1 MKPQKKSRTI
11 SVRITEEQLYQ
22 LTSALYREKQNM
34 SEFIRES
41 IEKYRQNCRNGRK
54 DTKKEVKEN
63 NAHTIIK
70 NCKNE

>member
-41 IEKYRQNCRNGRK
+41 IDKYRHNCRNGRK
-54 DTKKEVKEN
+54 DTKNKINDN
-63 NAHTIIK
+63 NAPTIFK
-70 NCKNE
+70 NFKNE

>member
-41 IEKYRQNCRNGRK
+41 IEKYRQNCRIGRK
-54 DTKKEVKEN
+54 AQKSAETLN
-63 NAHTIIK
+63 NPSQMIK
-70 NCKNE
+70 NQ

>member
-41 IEKYRQNCRNGRK
+41 IEKYRHNCRNGRK
-54 DTKKEVKEN
+54 DTKNEEMVN
-63 NAHTIIK
+63 NPSQIIK
-70 NCKNE
+70 NK

>member
-41 IEKYRQNCRNGRK
+41 IEKYRHNCRKERK
-54 DTKKEVKEN
+54 DTKNEEMVN
-63 NAHTIIK
+63 NPSQIIK
-70 NCKNE
+70 NK